1 MEFAPSA
8 ERTIVSLKTSKPKI
22 LLFDLG
28 GVIVPWVG
36 MEALANSNNITRA
49 EVSDR
54 FDSSTVFR
62 AFERG
67 QASEADFIAELPRM
81 FDLPDTDI
89 NATDITA
96 LWNSWVHAPYPGTL
110 DALADLKTRFTTA
123 CLSNTNPLHW
133 AHLNTMF
140 STSGTFHHAFA
151 SHEIH
156 EAKPDAASYM
166 KPIEIMNCTVEDI
179 WFFDDTEANIKGA
192 REAGLTVFH
201 VDRNVGVLPLLR
213 ELNLLPSA

>member
-1 MEFAPSA
+1 MTP
-8 ERTIVSLKTSKPKI
+8 KPKI

-36 MEALANSNNITRA
+36 MEALAAHNNITRA

-54 FDSSTVFR
+54 FDASEIFR

-81 FDLPDTDI
+81 FDLPDTNKSDSDI
-89 NATDITA
+89 AA
-96 LWNSWVHAPYPGTL
+96 LWNSWVHTPYPGTL
-110 DALADLKTRFTTA
+110 DALAELKTRFTTA
-123 CLSNTNPLHW
+123 CLSNTNPIHW

-140 STSGTFHHAFA
+140 NTDDTFHHAFA

-156 EAKPDAASYM
+156 EAKPDAASYL
-166 KPIEIMNCTVEDI
+166 KPIEMMKCDI
-179 WFFDDTEANIKGA
+179 ADVWFFDDTEANIEGA
-192 REAGLTVFH
+192 RAAGLTAFH
-201 VDRNVGVLPLLR
+201 VDRSIGVLPRLKALG
-213 ELNLLPSA
+213 LLP

>member
-1 MEFAPSA
+1 MTP
-8 ERTIVSLKTSKPKI
+8 KPKI

-36 MEALANSNNITRA
+36 TDALAKSNNISRD
-49 EVSDR
+49 EVTKR
-54 FDSSTVFR
+54 FEGSEVFY

-67 QASEADFIAELPRM
+67 QASDADFLAELPRM

-96 LWNSWVHAPYPGTL
+96 LWNSWVLAPYSGTL
-110 DALADLKTRFTTA
+110 DALALLKTEFTTA
-123 CLSNTNPLHW
+123 CLSNTNAIHW

-140 STSGTFHHAFA
+140 NTHDTFHHAFA

-156 EAKPDAASYM
+156 EAKPDAASYT
-166 KPIEIMNCTVEDI
+166 KPIEMMDCAVEDI
-179 WFFDDTEANIKGA
+179 WFFDDTEANVLGA
-192 REAGLTVFH
+192 REVGLTTFH
-201 VDRNVGVLPLLR
+201 VDRSVGVLPLLK
-213 ELNLLPSA
+213 ELGLIPKA

>member
-1 MEFAPSA
+1 M
-8 ERTIVSLKTSKPKI
+8 TTKPKV

-36 MEALANSNNITRA
+36 MEALAAFNNITRA

-54 FDSSTVFR
+54 FDDSEIFR

-67 QASEADFIAELPRM
+67 HASEADFIAELPRM

-89 NATDITA
+89 AA

-110 DALADLKTRFTTA
+110 EVLAELKTRFTTA

-133 AHLNTMF
+133 AHLNKMF
-140 STSGTFHHAFA
+140 STSETFHYDFA
-151 SHEIH
+151 SHHIH
-156 EAKPDAASYM
+156 EAKPDSASYL
-166 KPIEIMNCTVEDI
+166 KPIQTMNCDIEDV

-192 REAGLTVFH
+192 QAVGLTAFH
-201 VDRNVGVLPLLR
+201 VDRKVGVLPLLKK
-213 ELNLLPSA
+213 LDIIS

>member
-1 MEFAPSA
+1 M
-8 ERTIVSLKTSKPKI
+8 SLKTSKPKI

-36 MEALANSNNITRA
+36 MEALAASNNITRA

-54 FDSSTVFR
+54 FDASAIFR

-89 NATDITA
+89 AA

-110 DALADLKTRFTTA
+110 DALAYLKTRFTTA

-151 SHEIH
+151 SHEVH
-156 EAKPDAASYM
+156 EAKPDAASYT
-166 KPIEIMNCTVEDI
+166 KPIEIMNCAMEDV
-179 WFFDDTEANIKGA
+179 WFFDDTEANVLGA
-192 REAGLTVFH
+192 REVGLTAFH
-201 VDRNVGVLPLLR
+201 VDRSVGVLPLLR
-213 ELNLLPSA
+213 ELGLIPKA

>member
-1 MEFAPSA
+1 M
-8 ERTIVSLKTSKPKI
+8 TIKPKA

-36 MEALANSNNITRA
+36 MEALAAFNNITRA

-54 FDSSTVFR
+54 FDASEVFR

-67 QASEADFIAELPRM
+67 HAAQADFVAELPRM

-89 NATDITA
+89 AA
-96 LWNSWVHAPYPGTL
+96 LWNSWVHTPYTGTL
-110 DALADLKTRFTTA
+110 DALAELKTRFTTA

-133 AHLNTMF
+133 AHLNRMF
-140 STSGTFHHAFA
+140 STSETFHYAFA
-151 SHEIH
+151 SHEIQ
-156 EAKPDAASYM
+156 EAKPDAASYL
-166 KPIEIMNCTVEDI
+166 KPIQAMNCDIEDV

-192 REAGLTVFH
+192 RAVGLTAFH
-201 VDRNVGVLPLLR
+201 VDREIGVLPLLK
-213 ELNLLPSA
+213 ELDLIS